1 MSVLESECL
10 ARFERLCLD
19 GFEQGW
25 HEANGGNLT
34 YRMSDDDLAACEGD
48 FSPRG
53 EWVEMG
59 VQADNLKGAHFMT
72 TGSGKYMRNVP
83 LEPESCVG
91 IVEINEAGD
100 AWRIVW
106 GLEGGGRPTSEFPTH
121 FMNHSIR
128 LEATGG
134 ANRVIY
140 HAHCPNIIALSTLLE
155 PDARVWTRMLWKSM
169 TECVIIFPQGVGIV
183 PWMVPG
189 GAEIARATAELMER
203 YDAVV
208 WTQHGMFVS
217 GNSFD
222 AAFGMMH
229 TIEKSAGLYLA
240 ARQANGGA
248 EPNHLIGDAQL
259 LEVCDAFGVEPNRD
273 FLDGD
278 SLI

>member
-1 MSVLESECL
+1 MAVEQTEC
-10 ARFERLCLD
+10 AKRFARLCTD
-19 GFEQGW
+19 GYAQGW

-34 YRMSDDDLAACEGD
+34 YRMTDADIEACRAD
-48 FSPRG
+48 FAPRG
-53 EWVEMG
+53 EWVKMG
-59 VQADNLKGAHFMT
+59 VQADNLRGAYFMT
-72 TGSGKYMRNVP
+72 TGSGKFMRNVADYP
-83 LEPESCVG
+83 AESTG
-91 IVEINEAGD
+91 IVEINDAGD

-106 GLEGGGRPTSEFPTH
+106 GLEGGARPTSEFPTH

-128 LEATGG
+128 LDATDG

-140 HAHCPNIIALSTLLE
+140 HAHCPNIITLSTLIE
-155 PDARVWTRMLWKSM
+155 PDARTWTRILWQSM
-169 TECVIIFPQGVGIV
+169 TECVIIFPQGVGLV

-189 GAEIARATAELMER
+189 GAAIARETAKLMER

-240 ARQANGGA
+240 ARAANGGKA
-248 EPNHLIGDAQL
+248 PEFTISDEQL
-259 LEVCDAFGVEPNRD
+259 LQVCRAFDVKANPA
-273 FLDGD
+273 FLDGAE
-278 SLI
+278 